1 MTAKETETNASVWL
15 KISAYRNAYVNV
27 ETVLSVQTCALALS
41 FYHQRVKTLSPEIVL
56 LPFLS
61 RHITTLELAACFI
74 GSQSELQFTCLP
86 AHILISSS
94 QS

>member
-41 FYHQRVKTLSPEIVL
+41 FYHQRVKTL
-56 LPFLS
+56 
-61 RHITTLELAACFI
+61 
-74 GSQSELQFTCLP
+74 
-86 AHILISSS
+86 
-94 QS
+94 